1 MEGILLLIFIPLLRA
16 TDIELFTADD
26 QQYVELSPYCIT
38 AANRSAFS
46 FQVSAQHDAHVALMS
61 TDNTAGPLY
70 EIVIGGWGNTQ
81 SCIRLGKQ
89 QECKRTYFGPVVN
102 SYTYTHFW
110 VSWANGVI
118 SLGRSETVNQTK
130 LIDFTHTD
138 PYPVNFLAVMTGF
151 GSTGNWKFINDVT
164 CNLEAFENTRVI
176 INNTECNGIT
186 TYDCEHGYY
195 LVQGNLQRTCLTGR
209 TWSGIPPVCEQ
220 ITCNLEVFEN
230 TKVIINNTIYNGITT
245 YDCEHDYYLVQGNLQ
260 RTCLM
265 GTRWSGLPPV
275 CERCMCPCSMQ
286 NQRFYNSSEELY
298 QRIQELRKILKVE
311 KNSTNAYLRKKIS
324 VPDSRPSSVGIGNIC
339 GYGVIIVLVT
349 LLFISDAPIL
359 YRQMRFGTN

>member
-1 MEGILLLIFIPLLRA
+1 MEQILLLIFIPLLRA

-26 QQYVELSPYCIT
+26 KQYVELSPYCIT

-46 FQVSAQHDAHVALMS
+46 FQVLAKDNAHVALMS

-70 EIVIGGWGNTQ
+70 EIVIGGWGNKV
-81 SCIRLGKQ
+81 SCI
-89 QECKRTYFGPVVN
+89 
-102 SYTYTHFW
+102 
-110 VSWANGVI
+110 
-118 SLGRSETVNQTK
+118 RSETVNQTK
-130 LIDFTHTD
+130 LIEFTHTN

-220 ITCNLEVFEN
+220 ITCNLEVYEN

-245 YDCEHDYYLVQGNLQ
+245 YECEHDYYLVQGNLQ
-260 RTCLM
+260 RTCLT
-265 GTRWSGLPPV
+265 GRTWSGIPPV

-349 LLFISDAPIL
+349 LLVISDAPIL
-359 YRQMRFGTN
+359 YRQIRFGTN